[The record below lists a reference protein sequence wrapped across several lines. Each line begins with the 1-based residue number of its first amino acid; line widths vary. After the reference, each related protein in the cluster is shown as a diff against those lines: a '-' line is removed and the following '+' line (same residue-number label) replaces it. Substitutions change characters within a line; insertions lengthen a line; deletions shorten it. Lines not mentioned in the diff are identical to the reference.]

1 LNRNKLVSRVG
12 SLSIALAIV
21 LRFAAAVAWGSDIP
35 LFAQPEVARYL
46 LYSQTGRKPA
56 PTTLQTTIPTT
67 TFPTTVPTTAPTTMP
82 TTATTA
88 PTTLQTTV
96 PTTAPT
102 TKPAPAVLT
111 FSPNDA
117 ELLSMTYSCSYRPA
131 LADLLTM
138 PLDWSLSDSKPTVLI
153 LHSHG
158 TESYTP
164 TADTRYE
171 EYGGDYRTDDDRYNL
186 ISIGDEL
193 TRLLQQAGIG
203 VIHDRTPYDK
213 DDYLD
218 AYSNARA
225 AIQAHLQKNPTIRL
239 VLDLHRDAA
248 AYADGTQWATS
259 ATVNGQKSAQLMFV
273 IGTDAGGNTH
283 PNWKTNLSTAEKL
296 HVLME
301 KQCAGITRPIH
312 LRAQRFN
319 QDLCPAAMIVEVGSA
334 GNTHNDAMTAI
345 PVLADAI
352 IALQH
357 GSQ

>member
-1 LNRNKLVSRVG
+1 MNQKKFVNRMG
-12 SLSIALAIV
+12 SISIALALV
-21 LRFAAAVAWGSDIP
+21 LRFAAVITWGSDIP
-35 LFAQPEVARYL
+35 IFAQPEVARFL
-46 LYSQTGRKPA
+46 LFSQTGREPPA
-56 PTTLQTTIPTT
+56 ATVSTTVS
-67 TFPTTVPTTAPTTMP
+67 TTVPTTAPTTA
-82 TTATTA
+82 ATTA
-88 PTTLQTTV
+88 STAATTLPTTI
-96 PTTAPT
+96 PTTIPT
-102 TKPAPAVLT
+102 TTPSTQSAPSVLT
-111 FSPNDA
+111 FSPSDTGF
-117 ELLSMTYSCSYRPA
+117 LSMTYSCDYRPTLGA
-131 LADLLTM
+131 LLTK
-138 PLDWSLSDSKPTVLI
+138 PLSWSLTENEPSVLI

-164 TADTRYE
+164 TDDTRYE
-171 EYGGDYRTDDDRYNL
+171 EYGGDYRTDDNRYNL

-193 TRLLQQAGIG
+193 TRLLEQAGIG

-225 AIQAHLQKNPTIRL
+225 AIQSHLQQHPTIQL

-273 IGTDAGGNTH
+273 IGTDASGNTH
-283 PNWKTNLSTAEKL
+283 PNWKSNLSTAEKL

-301 KQCAGITRPIH
+301 KQCDGITRPIH

-334 GNTHNDAMTAI
+334 GNTHPEAMAAI
-345 PVLADAI
+345 PILAEAI
-352 IALQH
+352 IALQN